1 VENNQVAMPSSAP
14 PPWLAGL
21 LKLPGYSGQTASKGD
36 GVIADPATELD
47 PTIKAGTPI
56 ATPSGSGVIDDIFRM
71 PPGVEV
77 AKRLVDYVPTAVKG
91 GDGDKSTFWSSTKDK
106 TPVENAY
113 GHSTKHGDEFP
124 EYQNS
129 MQYVQAAQDFVNN
142 PPDGTLTKTR
152 PNGDTLYYDPA
163 TNTFA
168 SKTKDGA
175 PKRMFKPAA
184 GMDYWNKQ

>member
-1 VENNQVAMPSSAP
+1 MPELELR
-14 PPWLAGL
+14 WLATPGT
-21 LKLPGYSGQTASKGD
+21 PGYAPSNATLNSGNGD
-36 GVIADPATELD
+36 DTN
-47 PTIKAGTPI
+47 
-56 ATPSGSGVIDDIFRM
+56 S
-71 PPGVEV
+71 
-77 AKRLVDYVPTAVKG
+77 

-106 TPVENAY
+106 TSVENAY

-129 MQYVQAAQDFVNN
+129 VQYVQAAQDFVNN

-175 PKRMFKPAA
+175 PKTMFKPAA